1 MIYQTF
7 PMELAGSNPG
17 SKLTVYIQEKSPEI
31 MIEKRPMVV
40 ICPGGGYAFTSDREA
55 EVFALEF
62 LSMGYQAA
70 VLRYSVDTAKF
81 PTALTELAYSVKLV
95 RDHAEEW
102 FVDPDAILVTGSS
115 AGGHLAASLGTLWQE
130 KFLAD
135 AMGMSVEENTA
146 YKPDGMILC
155 YPVISSG
162 EYAHRDS
169 FLFLLGQEEG
179 TLAKRNDPESLV
191 AKLSLENR
199 VTENTPPV
207 FIWHTFTDGTVPVEN
222 SLLFVSALRKAGVST
237 EFHLFPEGG
246 HGLCLGNRLTRHVCG
261 DGIQPECAVWTE
273 LVHTWIEKNYVK

>member
-135 AMGMSVEENTA
+135 AMGMPVEENTA

-246 HGLCLGNRLTRHVCG
+246 HGLCLANRLTRHVCG